1 MVDRPDG
8 ETLMDFANVMLTVIL
23 SGIALAA
30 IIIRG
35 VKYTMRAML
44 IEEGLIRPGK
54 SGATMS
60 HWPNGFRNLP
70 DTLEGIHA
78 EIQKHHGD
86 DA

>member
-44 IEEGLIRPGK
+44 VEEGLIRPGK
-54 SGATMS
+54 SSATTS

-70 DTLEGIHA
+70 DTLEGIHS